1 MLIVNQLDPHDATLQ
16 QDAKGHPKWLELKG
30 GWAAMTL
37 DQLRDRNSYWFAQ
50 PIAFEL
56 SAPCLWTL
64 NMEFTRRG
72 VAPMWR
78 GVPRF
83 IKPSKLS
90 PAMPGASGR
99 RIGDAATKNVMKRWI
114 DMEWLRAQLGS
125 GHKTKYRLWQGA
137 FSEDLDEAIAAFKKV
152 NVVWSHSASGSEGK
166 AGTKPAHDVVDRLSI
181 PRLHRLG
188 LTGLIDRDSGEKVR
202 NMERRLKKKIGPLLA
217 ALKQRPTLPL
227 TDDEVERRLLYCQA
241 IELAVGSPTTAA
253 LIFKWMTGEVVTRQT
268 MHEMR
273 AKIAEQCGLKTRAW
287 RPRASL

>member
-1 MLIVNQLDPHDATLQ
+1 MLVKQFNPHEATLKA
-16 QDAKGHPKWLELKG
+16 DEKATPRWLELRD
-30 GWAAMTL
+30 GWAAMSL
-37 DQLRDRNSYWFAQ
+37 EQLRASNAKWFAE

-56 SAPCLWTL
+56 TAPCLWTL

-83 IKPSKLS
+83 IKPLRLGS
-90 PAMPGASGR
+90 ARPGDSER
-99 RIGDAATKNVMKRWI
+99 RLGDAATKGVMKRWI
-114 DMEWLRAQLGS
+114 DMEWLRVQLGAR
-125 GHKTKYRLWQGA
+125 HKTKYRLWQDA
-137 FSEDLDEAIAAFKKV
+137 FADELEVAIPVIAKV
-152 NVVWSHSASGSEGK
+152 NAVWSHGAGHSNGK
-166 AGTKPAHDVVDRLSI
+166 AGTKPAHDVVDRLSV
-181 PRLHRLG
+181 PSLHRLG

-202 NMERRLKKKIGPLLA
+202 NMEKRLKEKIGPLLA
-217 ALKQRPTLPL
+217 ALKERPTLPL
-227 TDDEVERRLLYCQA
+227 TAEEVERRLLYCQA

-287 RPRASL
+287 QPRARC